1 MTFNVSLKK
10 TISCELNNAVVHT
23 FVLSF
28 RTQMLSNW
36 PILPVAGAVRS
47 YYRAA
52 SFLRLPETLFIAS
65 VWPARPRPAK
75 TTQEHPI
82 QPSASIHFC
91 LASSLQA
98 DAQVRL
104 VPSRSVLRI
113 CCWLTFPLQLS
124 SRDSESVI
132 SVLLQRHPTQQIVS
146 SACSR
151 AIWRVSSWDLYKI
164 MEFVEISGFYL
175 YFGMRREHVQAAN
188 PCFA

>member
-10 TISCELNNAVVHT
+10 TISCELNNAVAHT

-36 PILPVAGAVRS
+36 PVLPVAGAVRS

-65 VWPARPRPAK
+65 VRPARPRPAR
-75 TTQEHPI
+75 TPQEHPI
-82 QPSASIHFC
+82 QPSASIRSC
-91 LASSLQA
+91 PASSLQA

-104 VPSRSVLRI
+104 VPSRSPPRI
-113 CCWLTFPLQLS
+113 CRWLTFPLRLS
-124 SRDSESVI
+124 SRGSGSVI
-132 SVLLQRHPTQQIVS
+132 SALLQRHPVQQIVS

-151 AIWRVSSWDLYKI
+151 AIWRVGSRDLYKI
-164 MEFVEISGFYL
+164 MGFEEMSGFYL
-175 YFGMRREHVQAAN
+175 CFGMRCERAQAVN

>member
-65 VWPARPRPAK
+65 VWPARPRSSQDHTRASHPAICPHSFLPGLIFASRCPGPSGPLALRTLHMPLADISTPAFFMGQWERYFCPSPK
-75 TTQEHPI
+75 TSNATD
-82 QPSASIHFC
+82 C
-91 LASSLQA
+91 L
-98 DAQVRL
+98 
-104 VPSRSVLRI
+104 
-113 CCWLTFPLQLS
+113 
-124 SRDSESVI
+124 I
-132 SVLLQRHPTQQIVS
+132 S
-146 SACSR
+146 
-151 AIWRVSSWDLYKI
+151 
-164 MEFVEISGFYL
+164 M
-175 YFGMRREHVQAAN
+175 
-188 PCFA
+188 